1 MKEHRHL
8 GIYGL
13 IIENDSIL
21 LIKKANGPYKGKLDL
36 PGGSMEFGERPIDT
50 LKREIIEETGILIK
64 DFSLYDVDSVIN
76 FISIDENM
84 TMKEQHIG
92 VFYKILSYDGNNK
105 KEIIV
110 NNINDDSLGAEFY
123 KISDLKKEQ
132 LSKITILEL
141 EKLGYKL
148 S

>member
-50 LKREIIEETGILIK
+50 LKREIIEETGI
-64 DFSLYDVDSVIN
+64 
-76 FISIDENM
+76 
-84 TMKEQHIG
+84 
-92 VFYKILSYDGNNK
+92 
-105 KEIIV
+105 
-110 NNINDDSLGAEFY
+110 
-123 KISDLKKEQ
+123 
-132 LSKITILEL
+132 
-141 EKLGYKL
+141 
-148 S
+148 